1 MIKKNILVL
10 LTGQLRSFSKKNYE
24 NLIENFKGYKLDF
37 FVVYWENQD
46 KDVINTFSSIY
57 NPIKFKDI
65 KNQNFY
71 SEVKEIKIPDNAV
84 NPENIFHMWHSF
96 SEGCKEIKKFQFENK
111 PDYILRYRS
120 DILPDINQ
128 DVKSFD
134 LLKKQV
140 LIPDR
145 YHWNGI
151 NDQFFLFN
159 YSDLEKFSD
168 VNKFLKS
175 YQKKNLLFSPELI
188 FQRFLKSKG
197 IQIKYVN
204 YNYKIMR
211 REKKIN
217 KIEENKK
224 IIKIPLYDKLTIKFN
239 KLKFKI
245 RNFNNFFLKKN
256 IRNNQQDIVIK

>member
-1 MIKKNILVL
+1 M
-10 LTGQLRSFSKKNYE
+10 
-24 NLIENFKGYKLDF
+24 
-37 FVVYWENQD
+37 
-46 KDVINTFSSIY
+46 
-57 NPIKFKDI
+57 
-65 KNQNFY
+65 
-71 SEVKEIKIPDNAV
+71 
-84 NPENIFHMWHSF
+84 
-96 SEGCKEIKKFQFENK
+96 
-111 PDYILRYRS
+111 
-120 DILPDINQ
+120 PDINQ
-128 DVKSFD
+128 RVKSFD

-245 RNFNNFFLKKN
+245 RNLNNFFLKKN
-256 IRNNQQDIVIK
+256 IRNNQQDIIIK